1 MNMTTSIPR
10 TKRQQSRATK
20 PAGAGIG
27 KTPPAAKK
35 VVKNSSRENRPSKPP
50 PTPDE
55 IAAAR
60 KAVVPKLNQADAA
73 GKVYVAFRTWQEWE
87 QGRRPMPAGLFEL
100 FQLKTG
106 QVKLSDLKKQRITEE

>member
-1 MNMTTSIPR
+1 MNTNIGR
-10 TKRQQSRATK
+10 TKPQ
-20 PAGAGIG
+20 
-27 KTPPAAKK
+27 PAAKK
-35 VVKNSSRENRPSKPP
+35 VVKNSSRENRPIKPS
-50 PTPDE
+50 PTPEE

-60 KAVVPKLNQADAA
+60 KAVEPKLNQADAA

-106 QVKLSDLKKQRITEE
+106 QVTLSEIKKQRISEE

>member
-1 MNMTTSIPR
+1 MNTTTSIPR
-10 TKRQQSRATK
+10 TKRQQQSRA
-20 PAGAGIG
+20 ANAGIG
-27 KTPPAAKK
+27 KAPPATKK

-50 PTPDE
+50 PTPEE

-60 KAVVPKLNQADAA
+60 KAAVPKLNQADAA

-106 QVKLSDLKKQRITEE
+106 QVKLSDLRKQRITEE